1 MVGAILCSL
10 TLFPIHSG
18 FDHCVLPTL
27 SFFLVLKT
35 KKPRLSF
42 VWLVVSM
49 RRLQQL
55 PVLTLASLPGVI
67 LVAAWLRSG
76 SAPKRSPCNGLTVK
90 TPTCSVMPCSASP
103 SSWYKTGRYVYTL
116 ESPPCDRVCVCV
128 CVCKVVCI
136 QKGNI
141 PTMGLSDAVCCY
153 RSCLSICQLTIVHHT
168 IVHFH
173 SRCNR
178 PDKTNLWRTEWQR
191 EYVTKHEKQYEKHHD
206 KFVPQTQRG

>member
-1 MVGAILCSL
+1 MVGASLCSL
-10 TLFPIHSG
+10 TLFAIHSG

-116 ESPPCDRVCVCV
+116 ESPPCDRVCVSV
-128 CVCKVVCI
+128 CVKSSAFKKETSQLWACPMRFVVIVHVCRSVNSPSFII
-136 QKGNI
+136 QSYISTVGATDRTKLTCGGQDGKGN
-141 PTMGLSDAVCCY
+141 T
-153 RSCLSICQLTIVHHT
+153 
-168 IVHFH
+168 
-173 SRCNR
+173 
-178 PDKTNLWRTEWQR
+178 
-191 EYVTKHEKQYEKHHD
+191 
-206 KFVPQTQRG
+206 